1 MKRHPRLRAA
11 LGLLMLGLAIGAL
24 VLARGTAD
32 AASASRER
40 QAEWQ
45 RGLAPAPAVPPGR
58 VQRAGEALLGIG
70 PRSDVLRA
78 YQDYRAGLADVIPGT
93 TYPQTRARFEAIKR
107 LEQLR
112 ASLRSDAD
120 RASVDIV
127 LGVVLTDSASTAGPQ
142 RAAQLENALAAFA
155 RAVREDPTNT
165 IAKLD
170 LEVLL
175 RATAPR
181 KKSEARPSDS
191 PSRRKQSD
199 TNPRNPTAPAQAEGN
214 GF

>member
-1 MKRHPRLRAA
+1 M
-11 LGLLMLGLAIGAL
+11 LAIAVGAL
-24 VLARGTAD
+24 ILARGTAD
-32 AASASRER
+32 AARAFRER

-45 RGLAPAPAVPPGR
+45 RGLAPAPAVSPGP

-93 TYPQTRARFEAIKR
+93 TYPQTRARFEAVRR

-112 ASLRSDAD
+112 ASLRSNAD
-120 RASVDIV
+120 KASADIV
-127 LGVVLTDSASTAGPQ
+127 LGVVLTGSSSAAGPQ
-142 RAAQLENALAAFA
+142 RAAQLENALAAFG
-155 RAVREDPTNT
+155 RAVREDPANAT
-165 IAKLD
+165 AKLD
-170 LEVLL
+170 LEILL

-181 KKSEARPSDS
+181 NKSEARRSDS
-191 PSRRKQSD
+191 PNHRQQKEG
-199 TNPRNPTAPAQAEGN
+199 NPRNPTARANAEGN

>member
-1 MKRHPRLRAA
+1 MKARLRFA
-11 LGLLMLGLAIGAL
+11 LGMLMLALAVGAL
-24 VLARGTAD
+24 ILARGSAD
-32 AASASRER
+32 AASAFQER

-45 RGLAPAPAVPPGR
+45 RGLAPAPAAQPGP

-70 PRSDVLRA
+70 PRSDVLRT
-78 YQDYRAGLADVIPGT
+78 YQDYRAGLANVIPGT
-93 TYPQTRARFEAIKR
+93 TYPQTQARFTAIKR

-120 RASVDIV
+120 RASADIV
-127 LGVVLTDSASTAGPQ
+127 LGVVLTGSAFTAGPQ
-142 RAAQLENALAAFA
+142 RAAQLENALAAFG
-155 RAVREDPTNT
+155 RAVREDPANAT
-165 IAKLD
+165 AKFD

-175 RATAPR
+175 RATAPQK

-191 PSRRKQSD
+191 SSRQRQKREI
-199 TNPRNPTAPAQAEGN
+199 PRNPTAPARAEGN

>member
-1 MKRHPRLRAA
+1 MKRHPWLQAA
-11 LGLLMLGLAIGAL
+11 LGMLMLALAIGAL
-24 VLARGTAD
+24 ILAHGTAD
-32 AASASRER
+32 AASAARER

-45 RGLAPAPAVPPGR
+45 RGLAPAPAVSPGR
-58 VQRAGEALLGIG
+58 IRRAGEALLGIG
-70 PRSDVLRA
+70 PGSDVLRT

-112 ASLRSDAD
+112 GSLRSDAD
-120 RASVDIV
+120 RASADIV

-142 RAAQLENALAAFA
+142 RAAQLENALAAFG
-155 RAVREDPTNT
+155 RAVREDPANT
-165 IAKLD
+165 TAKLD

-191 PSRRKQSD
+191 PSRRKQTD
-199 TNPRNPTAPAQAEGN
+199 KDPRNPTAPARAEGN